1 MMAHDL
7 LLLLPEIVVLLAAV
21 GALVFEMLLKPR
33 SALVIVIVGLL
44 IAAVLSLRL
53 IGMNT
58 TIFGGTLRVDD
69 LTVWAQLILL
79 PSTVLSV
86 LLARHELRNTD
97 REGAVYSL
105 FCLATLGALLLAGAG
120 DIMILVLGVL
130 LSALAALALVAYPRN
145 QTATEASM
153 KFFVF
158 ASVTSSVMIFGLT
171 YWYGATGSTLL
182 YELSRLDKAP
192 LAGAIGLMAVITG
205 LGYKASLVPFH
216 FWVPDAYDG
225 APVSV
230 AAYLSVVPKIGVIFA
245 LAQIV
250 RDLPFATDWTSIIAA
265 LCVVT
270 MTYGNL
276 AALAQQNM
284 VRLLAYS
291 SIAQSGYFLLGLIAV
306 GSSALALKSM
316 IVFAAAY
323 AAMNLGA
330 FAIVLATGRHLDQFQ
345 SLGRLRPAIGIAMV
359 IFLLSLVGIPPL
371 AGFVGKFLLFGA
383 AMDAGFTWL
392 AIIAVIN
399 SILSLAIYLRI
410 IVAMYRKPN
419 SAQVEMAPPMPLVK
433 TVLSV
438 VFILILSIGFGAQL
452 LLAKLV

>member
-1 MMAHDL
+1 MIAHDL

-44 IAAVLSLRL
+44 IAAGLSLRL

-69 LTVWAQLILL
+69 LSVWAQLILL

-97 REGAVYSL
+97 REGTVYSL
-105 FCLATLGALLLAGAG
+105 FCFATLGALMLAGAG

-145 QTATEASM
+145 QAATEASM

-182 YELSRLDKAP
+182 YELGRLDKAP
-192 LAGAIGLMAVITG
+192 LAGVLGLVAVIAG

-216 FWVPDAYDG
+216 FWAPDAYEG

-230 AAYLSVVPKIGVIFA
+230 AAYLSVVPKIGAIFA
-245 LAQIV
+245 LAQVV
-250 RDLPFATDWTSIIAA
+250 RDLPFTTNWTFIVAA

-276 AALAQQNM
+276 AALVQQNM

-330 FAIVLATGRHLDQFQ
+330 FAIVLATGRHLDHFQ
-345 SLGRLRPAIGIAMV
+345 SLGRLHPAIGIAMV

-371 AGFVGKFLLFGA
+371 AGFVGKLLLFGA

-392 AIIAVIN
+392 AVIAVIN
-399 SILSLAIYLRI
+399 SILSLAVYLRI
-410 IVAMYRKPN
+410 VVVIYRKPRST
-419 SAQVEMAPPMPLVK
+419 SAEMALSMPLLK
-433 TVLSV
+433 TVWALS
-438 VFILILSIGFGAQL
+438 LIVTLGIGLGAQL
-452 LLAKLV
+452 LLDKLS